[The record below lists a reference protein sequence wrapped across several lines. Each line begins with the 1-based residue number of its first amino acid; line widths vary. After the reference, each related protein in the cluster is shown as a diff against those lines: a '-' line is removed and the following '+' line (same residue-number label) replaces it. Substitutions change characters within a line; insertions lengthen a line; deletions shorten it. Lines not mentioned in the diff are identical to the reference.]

1 MPDIYGDRYKEQSR
15 TINKALRAVGITDTD
30 KAFYSTRHTMK
41 REGRRQRI
49 ATANLNQLAG
59 HSASNVGDKYGQGAP
74 TDILKCDID
83 RLEFRSVEWDAV
95 VDCARA
101 RLARLRQREGIVA

>member
-41 REGRRQRI
+41 REGRRRGI
-49 ATANLNQLAG
+49 NAEALDQLAG
-59 HSASNVGDKYGQGAP
+59 HAPASVGGRYGQGAP
-74 TDILKCDID
+74 TETLKDGID
-83 RLEFRSVEWDAV
+83 RLEFRSVPWDAV
-95 VDCARA
+95 VVCARR
-101 RLARLRQREGIVA
+101 RLERLTRKA